1 MRRAC
6 SIVPGGRVYTAR
18 MSLELS
24 ENARAGHAPAR
35 SRAWRYL
42 FPSLVALLAVWFL
55 WKVLGDEGLRQVA
68 DRLLSLNLT
77 LTLAAVA
84 LTVIRYLT
92 LAFRWE
98 LLARREAPVGLAQ
111 ITPVLMAGNFL
122 SLVTPAVRVAGP
134 ILRAYYLS
142 KETGRPRAR
151 FYGTIVADQVSNFS
165 IYAAVLAPACVA
177 VTLPGRPGFS
187 FTVAAGLLAALT
199 TGLYLCYRMLLAVEQ
214 GRPSLIHRVL
224 GATLGRPDAGGWR
237 GRFITWWEELL
248 HSLAGAV
255 IGARAWWPAF
265 MVSALSYAITVAI
278 QILSFEAT
286 GTHVG
291 IAQVCFAISGAGFAQ
306 ILLAAPGGAGVTE
319 ASLVAVF
326 LATGVDAGSATAG
339 VFLARLINY
348 AVVAPWGGVAFFR
361 LQRRYGQP
369 AA

>member
-1 MRRAC
+1 M
-6 SIVPGGRVYTAR
+6 SI
-18 MSLELS
+18 ELS
-24 ENARAGHAPAR
+24 ENAPAENASVR
-35 SRAWRYL
+35 TRVLRIA
-42 FPSLVALLAVWFL
+42 FPCIVAALAVWFL
-55 WKVLGDEGLRQVA
+55 WKVLGDDGLRGVA
-68 DRLLSLNLT
+68 GRLLSMSLP
-77 LTLAAVA
+77 LAVVATA
-84 LTVIRYLT
+84 LTILRYLS

-98 LLARREAPVGLAQ
+98 LLARREAPVGLAE

-122 SLVTPAVRVAGP
+122 SLLTPAVRVAGP

-151 FYGTIVADQVSNFS
+151 FYGTIVADQVSNFA

-177 VTLPGRPGFS
+177 VTLPGRPGYS
-187 FTVAAGLLAALT
+187 FTVAAGLLAALI
-199 TGLYLCYRMLLAVEQ
+199 TGLFLCYRTLLAVEH
-214 GRPSLIHRVL
+214 GRPSIIHKIL
-224 GATLGRPDAGGWR
+224 GATLGKSEGAGWR
-237 GRFITWWEELL
+237 ARFIRWWEELL

-255 IGARAWWPAF
+255 IGARAWWPAL
-265 MVSALSYAITVAI
+265 MVSGFSYAVTVAI

-326 LATGVDAGSATAG
+326 LATGVDAESATAG

-361 LQRRYGQP
+361 LQKRYGQP

>member
-1 MRRAC
+1 M
-6 SIVPGGRVYTAR
+6 SVVVSESLPG
-18 MSLELS
+18 
-24 ENARAGHAPAR
+24 NKAPSR
-35 SRAWRYL
+35 TRAWRL
-42 FPSLVALLAVWFL
+42 VFPCLVVLLALWFL
-55 WKVLGDEGLRQVA
+55 WRVLGDEGLRKVG
-68 DRLLSLNLT
+68 DRLLSLNI
-77 LTLAAVA
+77 TLAIAAVV
-84 LTVIRYLT
+84 LTIIRYFT

-98 LLARREAPVGLAQ
+98 LLARREAPVGLSQ

-122 SLVTPAVRVAGP
+122 SLVTPAVRIAGP

-151 FYGTIVADQVSNFS
+151 FYGTIVADQVSNFA

-177 VTLPGRPGFS
+177 VTLPGRPA
-187 FTVAAGLLAALT
+187 FTFTLAAGLLAALT
-199 TGLYLCYRMLLAVEQ
+199 SGLYLCYRMLLAVEH
-214 GRPSLIHRVL
+214 GRPSLIHKIL
-224 GATLGRPDAGGWR
+224 GATLGRSDRIGWR
-237 GRFITWWEELL
+237 GRFIRWWEELL

-255 IGARAWWPAF
+255 IGAKAWWPAL

-278 QILSFEAT
+278 QMLSFEAT

-326 LATGVDAGSATAG
+326 LATGVDAESATAG

-361 LQRRYGQP
+361 LQKRYGKP
-369 AA
+369 ATEAVSVV